1 MTTYY
6 YHKDKYGK
14 ELCHEVESIAE
25 DCQQRLELMGDDAAM
40 CVTTIREDDVLGYSS
55 MDDFYHGEVCS
66 LKVGISLT
74 ENGNINLG
82 MEDNSD
88 DEYNAMKE
96 YLDNG
101 GNYPFSLVT
110 HRDGSVEAMNESD
123 VDWLELAN
131 EYDDPGHYRIQPG
144 YYEEGDI
151 TPETADKAGMYAL
164 AEALRGDED
173 ETDEDDEENPLAD
186 VIDHWEYYPA
196 WMDVDA
202 RDNGTTPTARLRA
215 WYHDSTFTDTEL
227 TPETLPE
234 NPETSRIMTTE
245 EALEVLESVRKSLD
259 KK

>member
-14 ELCHEVESIAE
+14 ELCHEVESVAE
-25 DCQQRLELMGDDAAM
+25 DCQQRLELMGDGASCCVEYIHEGDFSGYKTLDDYIDNCGADAWSDAVQVGLDEGLAFPFC
-40 CVTTIREDDVLGYSS
+40 CVL
-55 MDDFYHGEVCS
+55 
-66 LKVGISLT
+66 
-74 ENGNINLG
+74 
-82 MEDNSD
+82 
-88 DEYNAMKE
+88 
-96 YLDNG
+96 
-101 GNYPFSLVT
+101 
-110 HRDGSVEAMNESD
+110 HRDGSYSVMNESD

-186 VIDHWEYYPA
+186 VVAKWDYYPA

-202 RDNGTTPTARLRA
+202 RDNGTKPTARLRA

-259 KK
+259 KKEKK